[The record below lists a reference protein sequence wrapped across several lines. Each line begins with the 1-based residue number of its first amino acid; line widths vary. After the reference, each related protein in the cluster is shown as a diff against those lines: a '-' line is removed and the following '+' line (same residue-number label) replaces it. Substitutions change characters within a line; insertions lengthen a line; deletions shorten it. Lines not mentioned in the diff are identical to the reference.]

1 MLLREKI
8 AGGEKKTAIFF
19 VCSETF
25 RIFAPPTMHWR
36 VAIRPRLKPDNTPQK
51 EWWRLGGSFFRGNN
65 NEALCFY
72 LVVRNLRNFKSR
84 QDGVTM
90 VHVRTWTCYVCIFF

>member
-36 VAIRPRLKPDNTPQK
+36 VALGPRLKSDDAHLY
-51 EWWRLGGSFFRGNN
+51 EWWRRAGASFVGIKMKRC
-65 NEALCFY
+65 ASIL
-72 LVVRNLRNFKSR
+72 
-84 QDGVTM
+84 
-90 VHVRTWTCYVCIFF
+90 